1 MQTDLAAL
9 NERFGLTGHVVFQEG
24 PGGLAMALVSN
35 DRAEAM
41 IALQGAHV
49 MTFQP
54 RGQQP
59 VLWLSQFAKFAPG
72 KSIRGGVPVCWPWFG
87 AHATDS
93 AKPAHGYARTVMWDV
108 QETEV
113 LADGATR
120 LRFQLQETEGT
131 SGMGPQGLE
140 AELVVTVGDML
151 AVDLVTRNGGTEV
164 AELGEA
170 LHTYFHIS
178 DVDQVRITG
187 LEGCDYLD
195 KVEDFTRRTQ
205 TEAVTIGAEV
215 DRVYLDTEAEC
226 VIEDRG
232 LNRRIRVAKSGSR
245 STVVW
250 NPWTEKA
257 EKMGDFGPE
266 GYRGMVCVETANAA
280 SNVVTLAPGET
291 HVLSTIIRSEPL

>member
-24 PGGLAMALVSN
+24 LGGLAMALVSN

-108 QETEV
+108 QETEA

-131 SGMGPQGLE
+131 SSMGPQGLE

-232 LNRRIRVAKSGSR
+232 LNRHIRVAKSGSR

-280 SNVVTLAPGET
+280 SNVVTLGPGET